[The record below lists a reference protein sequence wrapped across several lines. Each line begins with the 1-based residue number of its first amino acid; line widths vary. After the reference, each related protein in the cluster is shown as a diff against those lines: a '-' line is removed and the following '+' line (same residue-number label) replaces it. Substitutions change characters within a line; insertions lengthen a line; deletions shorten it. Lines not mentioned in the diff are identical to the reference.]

1 MTSEARLYSFSQDT
15 TAQLRKF
22 RLSTSRI
29 AKPQARIY
37 VINKDTMEIKWEDE
51 ETYTSLQEI
60 ADALPENSPR
70 YVLLSYPVTLNS
82 GRLST
87 PYILLYYLPEN
98 ANNQLRMVYAGAKE
112 LMRNTAE
119 VGKVIDVADEEELLA
134 VEETLLGE

>member
-1 MTSEARLYSFSQDT
+1 
-15 TAQLRKF
+15 
-22 RLSTSRI
+22 
-29 AKPQARIY
+29 
-37 VINKDTMEIKWEDE
+37 MEIKWEDE